1 MNYTKKQYTKKQYT
15 KKHYTKQQYTKQQY
29 TKKQYTKQYKHK
41 YYIVNCY
48 DKNNKDD
55 LDNNILEKY
64 LNDLYIFPD
73 IELMNRIKTLDQTFF
88 KKSFKNLKNIK
99 PFNTYCKDPVKLPS
113 INKQYFH
120 HATDIYIFNHNMYW
134 NLPRFYDIPKYL
146 VNMLNIPDIM
156 KIFNKYTI
164 TKSFINISNTLSK
177 LYIPETFKINELNKY
192 NFISSG
198 DASISNS
205 VSSSNS
211 ASSDSESSPW
221 YILRPIDSFGGDDIK
236 YISNKKQLTDAIL
249 YYNTHK
255 NYKSHLYK
263 NDVIASEYI
272 GKPLLFKNKKLHLR
286 LYYLVSYTNKIVNC
300 FLLDFGKILT
310 ARDPFDMLEP
320 FTKDK
325 HDSHFDSTT
334 GDIFYPEKFTHSHIS
349 LFNTNTPIIPNTPIT
364 PNTPNTP
371 NIPNTPNTQ
380 INIDID
386 IDIDEFNKNH
396 ALLWE
401 KCRVICSILS
411 RLFENNKNNLVYT
424 NEKNG
429 YYIFGIDMMVDN
441 TFTPKLIE
449 INEQS
454 GYTCKTYT
462 GLNILSKKIYEWL
475 NDTVLEPLLKYN
487 NPLIARK
494 HKTYIKPY

>member
-1 MNYTKKQYTKKQYT
+1 MNYTKQQYTKKQNTKKQYTKKQ
-15 KKHYTKQQYTKQQY
+15 YTKQQYTKQQY
-29 TKKQYTKQYKHK
+29 TKQHKHK

-73 IELMNRIKTLDQTFF
+73 IELMNRIKTLDQTFYN
-88 KKSFKNLKNIK
+88 KNLKNLKILKNLKNIK
-99 PFNTYCKDPVKLPS
+99 PFNTYCKYPVKLPS

-164 TKSFINISNTLSK
+164 TKSFINISQTLSK
-177 LYIPETFKINELNKY
+177 LYIPETFKINELEKY
-192 NFISSG
+192 NFTSSG
-198 DASISNS
+198 DSASGA
-205 VSSSNS
+205 SSSNS
-211 ASSDSESSPW
+211 ASSSNESSPW

-325 HDSHFDSTT
+325 HDTHVDSTERDFVFPDDFT
-334 GDIFYPEKFTHSHIS
+334 PENLNMTLSKTEFTMFY
-349 LFNTNTPIIPNTPIT
+349 N
-364 PNTPNTP
+364 
-371 NIPNTPNTQ
+371 NI
-380 INIDID
+380 
-386 IDIDEFNKNH
+386 FNKI
-396 ALLWE
+396 
-401 KCRVICSILS
+401 KSIFSILS
-411 RLFENNKNNLVYT
+411 RIIENNKKVLLYT
-424 NEKNG
+424 NEKNA
-429 YYIFGIDMMVDN
+429 YHIFGADLMIEQQN
-441 TFTPKLIE
+441 NNNIKLPTQLPTPTHLPTPTQLPIYIPKLIE
-449 INEQS
+449 VNEAPGFSSRNNNNKQ
-454 GYTCKTYT
+454 
-462 GLNILSKKIYEWL
+462 ILSNKIYGWL
-475 NDTVLEPLLKYN
+475 NETVLEPLLKYN
-487 NPLIARK
+487 NPLLARQ
-494 HKTYIKPY
+494 HKTYVAPYVS

>member
-1 MNYTKKQYTKKQYT
+1 MNYTKQQYTKKQNTKKQYTKKQYT
-15 KKHYTKQQYTKQQY
+15 KQQYTKQH
-29 TKKQYTKQYKHK
+29 KHK

-73 IELMNRIKTLDQTFF
+73 IELMNRIKILDQTFYN
-88 KKSFKNLKNIK
+88 KNLKNLKILKNLKNIK
-99 PFNTYCKDPVKLPS
+99 PFNTYCKYPVKLPS

-177 LYIPETFKINELNKY
+177 LYIPETFKINELDKY
-192 NFISSG
+192 NFTSS
-198 DASISNS
+198 SNS
-205 VSSSNS
+205 VSSASSSNS
-211 ASSDSESSPW
+211 ASILVMAPW

-325 HDSHFDSTT
+325 HDTHFDSTT

-349 LFNTNTPIIPNTPIT
+349 LFNTN
-364 PNTPNTP
+364 
-371 NIPNTPNTQ
+371 NIPNTSNTP
-380 INIDID
+380 ININ

-494 HKTYIKPY
+494 HKTYIKPF